1 MKFLLLLGTSCFAL
15 ATATDGIVWS
25 NPPTGYTACG
35 KVTTVFGV
43 KVCVTTDAF
52 RKNKSKCEHVVNV
65 FYQLLDNDA
74 DGFVDDAVVHNEM
87 VSNNYLLFVPNT
99 EKESE
104 RDGWPDS
111 VGVAQ
116 MTGIFETTP
125 NTCDVP
131 TNRGASATDRST
143 WSNKRDTSNNPNGC
157 SNERDATT
165 EEILHLIT
173 AAASA
178 VYPKKWAPK
187 WSSAAGR
194 AVKSAN
200 GNCGWGYTGDWK
212 DPSSSKCDGQY
223 AYDDK
228 TCDANCLI
236 VEGIYWASVSY
247 IGGLYTKKRASDT
260 RREWLMATPDA
271 TMDIEPPSIKNAVS
285 LQDGSPALYALVSD
299 TTSTGHAWLPEIM
312 PDGKYQ
318 GFGDGPSPPGPIP
331 TKKPTKAPTLKPP
344 TKKPVNSPPSDGNC
358 DASSPCGEEEFCNFD
373 DGANIGGFCEW
384 CPDAACDDIGLV
396 DDAGVED
403 CNDKCGGDGD
413 ECEDDPAF
421 AFRNRKR
428 LNCGWVG
435 RHRKKNRLCKR
446 KWKGEKISVHCP
458 ETCDEC
464 D

>member
-1 MKFLLLLGTSCFAL
+1 MGS
-15 ATATDGIVWS
+15 
-25 NPPTGYTACG
+25 GYTACG
-35 KVTTVFGV
+35 KVTAVFGV

-52 RKNKSKCEHVVNV
+52 QKNKSKCEHVVNV
-65 FYQLLDNDA
+65 FYQLLDNNA
-74 DGFVDDAVVHNEM
+74 DGFVDDAAVHNEM
-87 VSNNYLLFVPNT
+87 VRNNYLLFVPNT
-99 EKESE
+99 ETESE

-131 TNRGASATDRST
+131 TNRGASATDRAT

-178 VYPKKWAPK
+178 VYPEKWAPT

-194 AVKSAN
+194 AVKLAN

-212 DPSSSKCDGQY
+212 DPSSGKCDGQY

-228 TCDANCLI
+228 TCDANCII

-247 IGGLYTKKRASDT
+247 IGGLYTKERAT
-260 RREWLMATPDA
+260 GARREWLMATPDA
-271 TMDIEPPSIKNAVS
+271 TMDIEPPSMKNAVS

-318 GFGDGPSPPGPIP
+318 GFGDGPTPPGPTP
-331 TKKPTKAPTLKPP
+331 TKKPTKTPTGPPPVSEDDDEAPPGSGTDDKSPSGSEDEDDAPTGSG
-344 TKKPVNSPPSDGNC
+344 TDDESPSGWEYYY
-358 DASSPCGEEEFCNFD
+358 DASTGSGTD
-373 DGANIGGFCEW
+373 DESRSRSEGAHR
-384 CPDAACDDIGLV
+384 GLR
-396 DDAGVED
+396 G
-403 CNDKCGGDGD
+403 
-413 ECEDDPAF
+413 
-421 AFRNRKR
+421 KR
-428 LNCGWVG
+428 TV
-435 RHRKKNRLCKR
+435 
-446 KWKGEKISVHCP
+446 
-458 ETCDEC
+458 
-464 D
+464 

>member
-1 MKFLLLLGTSCFAL
+1 MG
-15 ATATDGIVWS
+15 
-25 NPPTGYTACG
+25 
-35 KVTTVFGV
+35 
-43 KVCVTTDAF
+43 
-52 RKNKSKCEHVVNV
+52 
-65 FYQLLDNDA
+65 
-74 DGFVDDAVVHNEM
+74 
-87 VSNNYLLFVPNT
+87 
-99 EKESE
+99 
-104 RDGWPDS
+104 
-111 VGVAQ
+111 
-116 MTGIFETTP
+116 
-125 NTCDVP
+125 
-131 TNRGASATDRST
+131 
-143 WSNKRDTSNNPNGC
+143 
-157 SNERDATT
+157 
-165 EEILHLIT
+165 
-173 AAASA
+173 
-178 VYPKKWAPK
+178 
-187 WSSAAGR
+187 
-194 AVKSAN
+194 
-200 GNCGWGYTGDWK
+200 
-212 DPSSSKCDGQY
+212 
-223 AYDDK
+223 
-228 TCDANCLI
+228 NCLI

-358 DASSPCGEEEFCNFD
+358 D
-373 DGANIGGFCEW
+373 
-384 CPDAACDDIGLV
+384 DIGLV

-421 AFRNRKR
+421 AFKNRKR
-428 LNCGWVG
+428 LNCRWVG